1 MAGAKRKGTW
11 LHGAI
16 LAFFGRATGNG
27 SKPFKQWCALQ
38 HRSLAWFQVPCAKQW
53 LTAGDTWLI
62 PFGRVS
68 SLARLGRCL
77 WLRKR
82 ATMDIPQEE
91 HLQSSKTKPK
101 CRRRNKGMCLQD
113 RPVLEPN
120 AAGIDVGAREMF
132 VAVPPGRD
140 EHPVQVFATFT
151 EDLERLADWLV
162 QCGVTTVAME
172 STGVYWIPLYEIL
185 EQRGIRPCLV
195 NARHMK
201 NVPGRRTDWHECQWL
216 QFLHSVGLLRA
227 SFRPEENICAVR
239 TVLRHRSE
247 LVMAASQHVQ
257 HMHKALTQMNLQ
269 IHHVISDITGTTG
282 LAIVDAILAGQR
294 DAAELAKLRDP
305 HIKAHEETIRKSLV
319 GNWRAEHL
327 FTLKQ
332 SRELYRTYQQLIVG
346 CDLEIEKMLPTFE
359 ARTDPVDKPLP
370 PDRKRN
376 RAGKKRRKKNGHPN
390 PGVDL
395 RTETYKL
402 FGVDVTQIPGLEENA
417 LPLFSEVGRD
427 MSKWP
432 TAGHFVSWL
441 ALCPD
446 NDISGGKL
454 LWRGVR
460 TVKNRAGHLFR
471 LAAFSLHHSLT
482 PLGNYLRRMK
492 AKLGPEAA
500 TTATAH
506 KIAVIF
512 YTMVKNQVEYDESIW
527 ATRDAHREKRLEMKL
542 KRQAKLLGYQL
553 VPMEQNAA

>member
-1 MAGAKRKGTW
+1 
-11 LHGAI
+11 
-16 LAFFGRATGNG
+16 
-27 SKPFKQWCALQ
+27 
-38 HRSLAWFQVPCAKQW
+38 
-53 LTAGDTWLI
+53 
-62 PFGRVS
+62 
-68 SLARLGRCL
+68 
-77 WLRKR
+77 
-82 ATMDIPQEE
+82 MDIPQEE

-101 CRRRNKGMCLQD
+101 CQRRNKGMCLQD

-140 EHPVQVFATFT
+140 EHPVRVFATFT
-151 EDLERLADWLV
+151 EDLERLADWLL
-162 QCGVTTVAME
+162 QCGVTTVALE

-227 SFRPEENICAVR
+227 SFRPQQDICAVR

-247 LVMAASQHVQ
+247 LVLAASQHVQ

-282 LAIVDAILAGQR
+282 LAIVDAILAGQQ

-305 HIKAHEETIRKSLV
+305 HIKAHAETIRKSLV
-319 GNWRAEHL
+319 GNWRSEHL

-332 SRELYRTYQQLIVG
+332 SRALYRTYQQSIVD
-346 CDLEIEKMLPTFE
+346 CDLEIETMLRAFE
-359 ARTDPVDKPLP
+359 PRTDPVEKPLP
-370 PDRKRN
+370 SDRKRN

-432 TAGHFVSWL
+432 TAAHFVSWL

-492 AKLGPEAA
+492 AKLGPRAA

-512 YTMVKNQVEYDESIW
+512 YTLVKNQVEYNESIG
-527 ATRDAHREKRLEMKL
+527 ASRDAHREKRLEMKL
-542 KRQAKLLGYQL
+542 KRQAKQLGYQL
-553 VPMEQNAA
+553 VPIEHQAA

>member
-1 MAGAKRKGTW
+1 M
-11 LHGAI
+11 
-16 LAFFGRATGNG
+16 
-27 SKPFKQWCALQ
+27 
-38 HRSLAWFQVPCAKQW
+38 
-53 LTAGDTWLI
+53 
-62 PFGRVS
+62 
-68 SLARLGRCL
+68 
-77 WLRKR
+77 
-82 ATMDIPQEE
+82 
-91 HLQSSKTKPK
+91 
-101 CRRRNKGMCLQD
+101 
-113 RPVLEPN
+113 LEPN

-151 EDLERLADWLV
+151 EDLERLADWLL
-162 QCGVTTVAME
+162 QCRVTTVAME

-269 IHHVISDITGTTG
+269 IHHVISDITGVTG

-305 HIKAHEETIRKSLV
+305 HIKVQAETIRKSLV
-319 GNWRAEHL
+319 GNCRPEHL

-332 SRELYRTYQQLIVG
+332 SRELYRTYQQLIVD
-346 CDLEIEKMLPTFE
+346 CDLEIEKVLPTFE
-359 ARTDPVDKPLP
+359 PRTDPVEKPLP
-370 PDRKRN
+370 PDRKQN

-395 RTETYKL
+395 RTEAYKL

-432 TAGHFVSWL
+432 TAPHFVSWL

-471 LAAFSLHHSLT
+471 LAAFSLHHSPT

-492 AKLGPEAA
+492 AKLGPRAA

-506 KIAVIF
+506 KIALIF

-527 ATRDAHREKRLEMKL
+527 ATRDAHREKRFEMKL
-542 KRQAKLLGYQL
+542 KRQAKQLGYQL
-553 VPMEQNAA
+553 VPIEHNAA

>member
-1 MAGAKRKGTW
+1 
-11 LHGAI
+11 
-16 LAFFGRATGNG
+16 
-27 SKPFKQWCALQ
+27 
-38 HRSLAWFQVPCAKQW
+38 
-53 LTAGDTWLI
+53 
-62 PFGRVS
+62 
-68 SLARLGRCL
+68 
-77 WLRKR
+77 
-82 ATMDIPQEE
+82 MDIPQEDQ
-91 HLQSSKTKPK
+91 LQSSKTNPK
-101 CRRRNKGMCLQD
+101 RRRRNKGMCLED

-140 EHPVQVFATFT
+140 KNPVRVFATFT
-151 EDLERLADWLV
+151 EDLDRLADWLL
-162 QCGVTTVAME
+162 QCGVTTVALE
-172 STGVYWIPLYEIL
+172 STGVYWISLYEIL

-239 TVLRHRSE
+239 TVLRHRAE

-269 IHHVISDITGTTG
+269 IHHVISDITGVTG

-294 DAAELAKLRDP
+294 EAAELAKLRDP
-305 HIKAHEETIRKSLV
+305 HVKVQAETIRKSLV
-319 GNWRAEHL
+319 GNWRPEHL

-346 CDLEIEKMLPTFE
+346 CDLEIETMLRSFE
-359 ARTDPVDKPLP
+359 PRTDPVKNPLP
-370 PDRKRN
+370 SDRKRN
-376 RAGKKRRKKNGHPN
+376 RAGKKRRRKNGHPN

-402 FGVDVTQIPGLEENA
+402 FGVDVTQVPGLEENA

-432 TAGHFVSWL
+432 TAAHFVSWL

-492 AKLGPEAA
+492 AKLGPRAA

-512 YTMVKNQVEYDESIW
+512 YTMVKNQVEYNESIW

-542 KRQAKLLGYQL
+542 KRQAKQLGYQL
-553 VPMEQNAA
+553 VPIEHKAA